1 MSTLLITRPI
11 PDAAMDEARRLFDVA
26 VRDDAHPLDTDGA
39 IEALQSHDALLP
51 TIGDAFGPDAFAAVP
66 MPRARILANFGVGTD
81 HIDLA
86 AARSAGI
93 AVTNTPGVVTE
104 ATADTAMMLI
114 LMACRRAGEGE
125 RLVRAGSWT
134 GWTPTQ
140 MLGMDVHGKTLGI
153 VGMGRIGTAV
163 ARRAHHGFG
172 MEVIFH
178 NRSRVA
184 DPGVPARQVDGLR
197 DIATGADVV
206 LVTVPGGAATR
217 HLIDAGFLAA
227 MRPHARFVNVARG
240 DVVDEDALTKA
251 LAAHRIGGA
260 GLDVYER
267 EPEVPAAL
275 RTFDNVVVLPH
286 LGTATEE
293 TRLAMGR
300 MAVANLIA
308 FAEGRALPNPV

>member
-1 MSTLLITRPI
+1 MTKLLITRPL
-11 PDAAMDEARRLFDVA
+11 PDAAMDEARRFFDTT
-26 VRDDAHPLDTDGA
+26 VRDDVRPLDSDGA
-39 IEALQSHDALLP
+39 ADALSSYDAVLA
-51 TIGDAFGPDAFAAVP
+51 TIGDAFDADAFAAVP

-86 AARSAGI
+86 AAKRAG
-93 AVTNTPGVVTE
+93 VLVSNTPGAVTE

-125 RLVRAGSWT
+125 RLVRRGEWT

-140 MLGMDVHGKTLGI
+140 LLGMDVHGRTLGI

-172 MEVIFH
+172 MDVIFH

-197 DIATGADVV
+197 DIAAGADVV
-206 LVTVPGGAATR
+206 LVTVPGGSETR
-217 HLIDAGFLAA
+217 HLIDAAFFAA

-240 DVVDEDALTKA
+240 DVVDEDALMKA

-260 GLDVYER
+260 GLDVYEN
-267 EPEVPAAL
+267 EPAVPAAL
-275 RTFDNVVVLPH
+275 RTFENVVVLPH

-300 MAVANLIA
+300 MAVQNLIA
-308 FAEGRALPNPV
+308 FAEGRDLPNPV